1 MTMIPIERVIIDAP
15 FSSLLETQNIEVPP
29 THSILVK
36 VNMCGICTS
45 EQRVFKG
52 TANKP
57 YPYWGGHELFGCVE
71 KIISKSKF
79 NPGIMWHCL

>member
-52 TANKP
+52 TANIHIGEVTNYSDVLKRLSP
-57 YPYWGGHELFGCVE
+57 NQNLTL
-71 KIISKSKF
+71 
-79 NPGIMWHCL
+79 GIMWHCL

>member
-36 VNMCGICTS
+36 VNMCGICTGKAT
-45 EQRVFKG
+45 R
-52 TANKP
+52 
-57 YPYWGGHELFGCVE
+57 L
-71 KIISKSKF
+71 
-79 NPGIMWHCL
+79 